1 MQIICRKSFHF
12 QQHEIL
18 DNTKTGEK
26 VAIVKQEFRVY
37 PSYVP
42 QLVPDWIEE
51 NDLFQMAV
59 DDDSITKVAVLSESK
74 KDKAKKS
81 NVAEPQTMGW
91 GASAAGLTLG
101 K

>member
-18 DNTKTGEK
+18 DNAKTGEK
-26 VAIVKQEFRVY
+26 VAIVKEEFRVY
-37 PSYVP
+37 PSFEP
-42 QLVPDWIEE
+42 QLVPDWIAKE
-51 NDLFQMAV
+51 DLFTLAV
-59 DDDSITKVAVLSESK
+59 DDGSIRIVQVLSESK
-74 KDKAKKS
+74 KDKAKNSKID
-81 NVAEPQTMGW
+81 EPKTMGW